1 MITLPFAQEIVSD
14 LPPFDLT
21 SAEWWSAIGERAQDF
36 ALGFGPKV
44 IIAGLVLWIGSN
56 IASRVYR
63 FVLKRTEEN
72 KRIDTTLGNFLST
85 MVRYAVLIVTILLA
99 VSILG
104 VELASV
110 FVILSA
116 MTLAV
121 GLALQGSMSNVA
133 AGLLLVLTR
142 PYKIGDYVELCGQE
156 GHVEDLNI
164 FTTTLRTLDNIQV
177 ILSNGAVRGDTI
189 RNFTSLGR
197 RRVDIDFGIDYDD
210 DINKAIE
217 IIKATASQH
226 NRVLKDPDAPWAKV
240 SCLNDSSVDVQM
252 RVWCEPEDYWD
263 VRFDLLKSVKEA
275 FDAGGINIPYPHC
288 VEIEK
293 QQ

>member
-1 MITLPFAQEIVSD
+1 MYLLPFAQEIVSD
-14 LPPFDLT
+14 LPPFDIT
-21 SAEWWSAIGERAQDF
+21 SAEWWGAIGARAQDF

-56 IASRVYR
+56 IAGRLYR

-72 KRIDTTLGNFLST
+72 KRIDTTLGSFLST
-85 MVRYAVLIVTILLA
+85 MVRYAVLIATFLLA

-142 PYKIGDYVELCGQE
+142 PYKIGEYVELCGQE

-189 RNFTSLGR
+189 RNFSSLGQ
-197 RRVDIDFGIDYDD
+197 RRVDVDFGIDYDD
-210 DINKAIE
+210 DINKAID
-217 IIKATASQH
+217 IIKATANQH
-226 NRVLKDPDAPWAKV
+226 SRVLKSPDEPWAKV
-240 SCLNDSSVDVQM
+240 SCLNDSSVDIQM
-252 RVWCEPEDYWD
+252 RVWCKPEDYWD
-263 VRFDLLKSVKEA
+263 VRFDLIKSVKEA
-275 FDAGGINIPYPHC
+275 FDAGGISIPYPHC

-293 QQ
+293 